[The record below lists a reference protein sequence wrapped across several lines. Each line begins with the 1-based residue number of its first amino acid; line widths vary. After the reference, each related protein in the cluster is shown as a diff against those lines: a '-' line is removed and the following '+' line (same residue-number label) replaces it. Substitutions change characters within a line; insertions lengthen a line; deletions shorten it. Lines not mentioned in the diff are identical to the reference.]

1 MLIKTEDLK
10 NICQTILTAVDSNE
24 LSVITETL
32 ELKVTDNIFYMN
44 VTNRE
49 YYAQVKFPVEYDK
62 AFHATVNATVFLK
75 LVSQVTTE
83 NVELDIINNSLVIKA
98 NGVYKLPLIYE
109 GNQLLDLPTIDIS
122 NPTTSF
128 ETSGDILDSILTYNS
143 KQISIGIVSK
153 PVQKMYYM
161 DEQGALTFTSGACIN
176 NFTLEKPIKV
186 LFNSRLVKLFKL
198 FKGKKVTLTLGQD
211 TISDTIIQTKIKL
224 EAEGIMITAILF
236 CDDAMI
242 NSVPVD
248 AIRSRGSQ
256 NYPYSATINK
266 NELLETINRL
276 MLFAKGSKTLTAY
289 CTFKFQEDS
298 LSITDLEAANHES
311 INYSNHPDNNVDY
324 TAILDLNDIKGSLDG
339 CQEEY
344 VTFNFGDEQAIIIT
358 RGNVINVIPEVHIS

>member
-10 NICQTILTAVDSNE
+10 TICQTILTAVDSNE

-32 ELKVTDNIFYMN
+32 ELKVEDNIFYMN

-75 LVSQVTTE
+75 LISQVTTE
-83 NVELDIINNSLVIKA
+83 DVELDIIHNSLVIKA
-98 NGVYKLPLIYE
+98 NGVYKLPLIFE
-109 GNQLLDLPTIDIS
+109 GENLLDLPTIDII

-128 ETSGDILDSILTYNS
+128 EISGDILDSILTYNS
-143 KQISIGIVSK
+143 KQLSIGIISK
-153 PVQKMYYM
+153 PIQKMYYM
-161 DEQGALTFTSGACIN
+161 DEKGALTFTSGACIN
-176 NFTLEKPIKV
+176 NFTLDKPIKV

-198 FKGKKVTLTLGQD
+198 FKGKKVFLTLGQD
-211 TISDTIIQTKIKL
+211 SISDEVIQTKIKL
-224 EAEGIMITAILF
+224 EADGIMITSILF

-248 AIRSRGSQ
+248 AIRSRGTQ
-256 NYPYSATINK
+256 NYSYSITLNR

-276 MLFAKGSKTLTAY
+276 MLFVKGSKALTAY

-298 LSITDLEAANHES
+298 VSIIDLEADNHES
-311 INYSNHPDNNVDY
+311 IGYSNHPDTIIDY

-358 RGNVINVIPEVHIS
+358 RGNIINVIPEVHIS